1 MPGWAKALLIT
12 LAVILVIVIGAV
24 VIGVVYVARNK
35 DAWLAKGKEVMTEGR
50 DFGRDSD
57 NQGCVDQSVSRYKKE
72 PGVGS
77 AISTSLFMRAC
88 LQSSK
93 PTPGFCSE
101 VPRQTEFIKSAEWK
115 LSQCRHFDLSS
126 DRNCNNLFAPVQQ
139 FCEERARKEN

>member
-1 MPGWAKALLIT
+1 MPGWAKGLLIV
-12 LAVILVIVIGAV
+12 LAAIIVLVVAAV

-35 DAWLAKGKEVMTEGR
+35 DAWLARGKEVMTEGR
-50 DFGRDSD
+50 DYGLKSD

-72 PGVGS
+72 RGVGS

-93 PTPGFCSE
+93 PTPGFCND
-101 VPRQTEFIKSAEWK
+101 VPRQTEFIKSAEWR

-126 DRNCNNLFAPVQQ
+126 DSNCNNLFTPVQQ
-139 FCEERARKEN
+139 FCEERALKEN

>member
-1 MPGWAKALLIT
+1 MPGWAKGLLIT
-12 LAVILVIVIGAV
+12 LAVIVVLVVCAV

-93 PTPGFCSE
+93 PTPGFCND
-101 VPRQTEFIKSAEWK
+101 VPRQTEFIKSAEWRV
-115 LSQCRHFDLSS
+115 SQCRHFDLSS
-126 DRNCNNLFAPVQQ
+126 DSNCNNLFAPVQQ